1 MDDAQSI
8 TKIVEDVLTK
18 KSINDPEILAE
29 VENIIR
35 DQLQGCQLYIT
46 KSPSKI
52 PERVQKIR
60 EAYRSALRTICHEYK
75 CSEAYLRQ
83 CVRNK
88 PATQQLADNL
98 DLFKD

>member
-1 MDDAQSI
+1 MDDAQAITSI
-8 TKIVEDVLTK
+8 VKEALSKKAIHDPTILADVED
-18 KSINDPEILAE
+18 S
-29 VENIIR
+29 IR

-46 KSPSKI
+46 KSPLKI

-60 EAYRSALRTICHEYK
+60 EAYRSALRAICHEYK

-88 PATQQLADNL
+88 PATQQLDNL